1 MFNIEIYKENI
12 KKSSSK
18 ALHATTCEITQQVNC
33 NWKLYKMYINIYDIV
48 TYDTIVYR
56 HI

>member
-1 MFNIEIYKENI
+1 MFNIEIYKENV

-18 ALHATTCEITQQVNC
+18 ALHATTYEITQQVNC

-48 TYDTIVYR
+48 TFDTIVYR